1 MEQGFVLHAE
11 IYPSL
16 VPPSPHESIKDAG
29 QVRALAE
36 YFARLDE
43 EHSLAELFDLS
54 SLRAEKQQ
62 AVVLEEGWILG
73 VRPEAAPE

>member
-1 MEQGFVLHAE
+1 MLHAE

-16 VPPSPHESIKDAG
+16 VPPSPLEPIKDAG

-36 YFARLDE
+36 HFARLDE
-43 EHSLAELFDLS
+43 EQGLAELFDLTT
-54 SLRAEKQQ
+54 LREEEQQ
-62 AVVLEEGWILG
+62 AVVREEGWILG